1 MAPTDKFCAGPTP
14 SLHHLPAVVPRRRFF
29 STLGTSVDSVPQD
42 ASASILDVPPRIK
55 FKRLDKTARH
65 IMGV

>member
-14 SLHHLPAVVPRRRFF
+14 SLHHLPAVVPRSRFF

-65 IMGV
+65 IMEV